1 MACGSWKVI
10 SDGVDELWKAFLDGV
25 DELWKAFLDGVDEL
39 WKVFLDV
46 EVERYDCV
54 LESMAGASTVEGHRY
69 DYKMV

>member
-1 MACGSWKVI
+1 MACGSWKGI
-10 SDGVDELWKAFLDGV
+10 LDGV
-25 DELWKAFLDGVDEL
+25 DELWKAFLAGVDEL

-54 LESMAGASTVEGHRY
+54 LERMAGPSTVEGHRY

>member
-10 SDGVDELWKAFLDGV
+10 SDGVDELWKVSLDGV
-25 DELWKAFLDGVDEL
+25 DEP

-46 EVERYDCV
+46 EVERYDFV
-54 LESMAGASTVEGHRY
+54 LESIAGTSTVNGHRY